1 MGAGWVEYDTVVRFL
16 RFGFAVLMVAA
27 ALVSPELGRAAPAVV
42 IVVRHAEKAA
52 APADDPPLTAA
63 GKKRAEELVRVVGLW
78 RASGAKVT
86 GLFATEVKRTQQTLA
101 PLATATGVTVTTVV
115 AKDTP
120 GLVKKILAVKG
131 GVVVVAGHSNTVPGI
146 IQALGGPPD
155 LTIEDDEFD
164 WLIAVTGAGGKAS
177 AVSLRYGGQ

>member
-1 MGAGWVEYDTVVRFL
+1 M
-16 RFGFAVLMVAA
+16 
-27 ALVSPELGRAAPAVV
+27 RA
-42 IVVRHAEKAA
+42 
-52 APADDPPLTAA
+52 
-63 GKKRAEELVRVVGLW
+63 VGLW

-86 GLFATEVKRTQQTLA
+86 GLFATEVKRTQQTVA
-101 PLATATGVTVTTVV
+101 PLATATGVTATTVV

-155 LTIEDDEFD
+155 RRSRTTSS
-164 WLIAVTGAGGKAS
+164 TG
-177 AVSLRYGGQ
+177 